1 MVTLH
6 DHPLMLTINR
16 LMSNPDM
23 RELIAQL
30 MQEIQLIAAAYDC
43 EILNRAL
50 LIKATITS
58 PI

>member
-1 MVTLH
+1 
-6 DHPLMLTINR
+6 
-16 LMSNPDM
+16 MSNPDM